1 MKKRFLLIAGHGAGD
16 PGACAT
22 FGSVTYKESEEA
34 IKVVDGIA
42 AALTGYD
49 CEVAVYPHS
58 RNAYADYLEGKLRSN
73 AKFQNYDYALE
84 IHFNAFTRSEKDG
97 RVKGTEI
104 YYPSAGAPSGCED
117 RLLKGLAAL
126 GLTTRKSA
134 AGRFAVINTV
144 AAYGCKANLLE
155 VCFLDD
161 ADDLMIYTRH
171 RTEICDAIAQAVC
184 ESLGIKKNQKE
195 GDGMTETEIRKIV
208 RDEIAEVDKEQQLKQ
223 PSAWSKADRAWA
235 EKNGIIQGTGEGMAY
250 QAPCTREQMVAFLHR
265 YDAVKGGA

>member
-73 AKFQNYDYALE
+73 AKFQNYNYALE

-97 RVKGTEI
+97 RVKGSEI
-104 YYPSAGAPSGCED
+104 YYPSAGQASGCED
-117 RLLKGLAAL
+117 KILAAL
-126 GLTTRKSA
+126 AAIGLTTRKSA
-134 AGRFAVINTV
+134 AGKFAVINT
-144 AAYGCKANLLE
+144 AAADGCRANLLE

-161 ADDLMIYTRH
+161 ADDLQIYTKN
-171 RTEICDAIAQAVC
+171 RTEICQAIAQAVC
-184 ESLGIKKNQKE
+184 ESLGIKTKEKE
-195 GDGMTETEIRKIV
+195 GTEMTEEAIRRIV
-208 RDEIAEVDKEQQLKQ
+208 REEIAAVEKEQRMKN
-223 PSAWSKADRAWA
+223 PAAWSKSDREWA
-235 EKNGIIQGTGEGMAY
+235 EKNGIIKGTGNGMEY

>member
-1 MKKRFLLIAGHGAGD
+1 MKRILLIAGHGAGD

-22 FGSVTYKESEEA
+22 FGSVTYKEADEA
-34 IKVVDGIA
+34 VMVVDGIA
-42 AALTGYD
+42 AALRGYD
-49 CEVAVYPHS
+49 CEVETYPHS

-73 AKFQNYDYALE
+73 AQFTQYDYALE
-84 IHFNAFTRSEKDG
+84 IHFNAFQRVEKDG

-117 RLLKGLAAL
+117 RILTGLAAL

-134 AGRFAVINTV
+134 AGKYAVINT
-144 AAYGCKANLLE
+144 AAGEGCKANLLE

-171 RTEICDAIAQAVC
+171 RTEICEAIAQEVC
-184 ESLGIKKNQKE
+184 ESLEIKKTQKE
-195 GDGMTETEIRKIV
+195 GEEMTEAAIRKIV
-208 RDEIAEVDKEQQLKQ
+208 REEIAAVSKEQQLKQ
-223 PSAWSKADRAWA
+223 PALWSKADREWA
-235 EKNGIIQGTGEGMAY
+235 EENDIIQGTGEGMAY

-265 YDAVKGGA
+265 YDKLRGGT